1 MNDILLN
8 GLVGVVT
15 AFITWL
21 LAKKKYNAEVD
32 HSVIDNM
39 KEALSFYQAISD
51 DNKRR
56 LDENQKKLDEV
67 QKENFLL
74 REQVNSLNNKINCL
88 MSYNCMRCNC
98 KNRITNTTDTNI
110 NREEF

>member
-21 LAKKKYNAEVD
+21 LAKRKYNAEVD

-39 KEALSFYQAISD
+39 KEALSFYQSISD

-74 REQVNSLNNKINCL
+74 REQINSLNNKINWL